1 MKDLLKIFK
10 EKSYLMWIIFLFI
23 TVTSILTYLIIDQ
36 TPKPF
41 KYELDKKL

>member
-10 EKSYLMWIIFLFI
+10 EKSYLIWTIIFFI
-23 TVTSILTYLIIDQ
+23 TVTSMLTYLIIDQ